1 MARSLLRALATVTPR
16 RPRARRRLDGL
27 MVVPCEGDHADL
39 CVLWDPAEEQIVE
52 VLPRAAAAFGE
63 EDEYWLEAR
72 HPEGALG
79 DWRAAA

>member
-1 MARSLLRALATVTPR
+1 
-16 RPRARRRLDGL
+16 
-27 MVVPCEGDHADL
+27 MVVPCEGADADL
-39 CVLWDPAEEQIVE
+39 CVPWDPDEEQTVE
-52 VLPRAAAAFGE
+52 VQPRAQAVFGE

>member
-1 MARSLLRALATVTPR
+1 MARSLLRSLATVTPR
-16 RPRARRRLDGL
+16 LPRARRRLDGL
-27 MVVPCEGDHADL
+27 MVVPCEGPDADL

-79 DWRAAA
+79 EWRAAA

>member
-1 MARSLLRALATVTPR
+1 MARSLLRSLAAAAPR
-16 RPRARRRLDGL
+16 QPRARRRLDGL
-27 MVVPCEGDHADL
+27 MVVPCEGADSDL

-52 VLPRAAAAFGE
+52 VLPRVGAVFAD